1 MPLFQVLWYDIIK
14 LTKAREPVRFA
25 PVVQNKEEYFM
36 TICIGAK
43 IKELRKR
50 DMKKQKKIEKSME
63 FRKYYLSEFQ
73 LYDGEVYVTF
83 NIVAIDTNKNE
94 ITVAISN
101 RGRIRVTTYDLL
113 TDNDGSFYFEY
124 GVDYEKI
131 NVNDFEGG
139 K

>member
-1 MPLFQVLWYDIIK
+1 
-14 LTKAREPVRFA
+14 
-25 PVVQNKEEYFM
+25 
-36 TICIGAK
+36 
-43 IKELRKR
+43 
-50 DMKKQKKIEKSME
+50 MKKQKKIEKSME

-83 NIVAIDTNKNE
+83 NIVDINTEKNE

-101 RGRIRVTTYDLL
+101 RGRISVTTYALL
-113 TDNDGSFYFEY
+113 TDNNGSFYFEY

-131 NVNDFEGG
+131 NINDFEGV

>member
-1 MPLFQVLWYDIIK
+1 
-14 LTKAREPVRFA
+14 
-25 PVVQNKEEYFM
+25 
-36 TICIGAK
+36 
-43 IKELRKR
+43 
-50 DMKKQKKIEKSME
+50 MKKQVQKKIEKSME

-83 NIVAIDTNKNE
+83 NIVAINTEKNE

-101 RGRIRVTTYDLL
+101 RGRISVTTYDLL
-113 TDNDGSFYFEY
+113 IDNDGSFYFEY

-131 NVNDFEGG
+131 NVSDFEGV

>member
-1 MPLFQVLWYDIIK
+1 
-14 LTKAREPVRFA
+14 
-25 PVVQNKEEYFM
+25 
-36 TICIGAK
+36 
-43 IKELRKR
+43 
-50 DMKKQKKIEKSME
+50 MKKQKKNEKSME

-83 NIVAIDTNKNE
+83 NIVSIDTSKNE

-101 RGRIRVTTYDLL
+101 RGRISVTTYDLL
-113 TDNDGSFYFEY
+113 TDNNGSLYFEY

-131 NVNDFEGG
+131 NVNDFEVV

>member
-1 MPLFQVLWYDIIK
+1 
-14 LTKAREPVRFA
+14 
-25 PVVQNKEEYFM
+25 
-36 TICIGAK
+36 
-43 IKELRKR
+43 
-50 DMKKQKKIEKSME
+50 MKKKIEKSME

-83 NIVAIDTNKNE
+83 NIVAINTDKNE

-101 RGRIRVTTYDLL
+101 RGRISVTTYDLL
-113 TDNDGSFYFEY
+113 TDGNGSFYFDY

-131 NVNDFEGG
+131 NINDFEGG

>member
-1 MPLFQVLWYDIIK
+1 
-14 LTKAREPVRFA
+14 
-25 PVVQNKEEYFM
+25 
-36 TICIGAK
+36 
-43 IKELRKR
+43 
-50 DMKKQKKIEKSME
+50 MKKQKKIEKSME

-73 LYDGEVYVTF
+73 LYDGEVFVTF
-83 NIVAIDTNKNE
+83 NIVAINTDKNE

-101 RGRIRVTTYDLL
+101 RGRISVTTYDLL

-139 K
+139 KVI